1 MSEKTSYFQTE
12 LIAKTNEIEAKILDI
27 SNNIFYNK
35 EVGIILS
42 IIINFI
48 YIYLCYHKT
57 PIISILIFFNF
68 LFLLSHIII
77 SQLNGTK

>member
-1 MSEKTSYFQTE
+1 MSEKKSYFQTE

-68 LFLLSHIII
+68 LFLLSNVII

>member
-1 MSEKTSYFQTE
+1 MSEKKSYFQTE
-12 LIAKTNEIEAKILDI
+12 LIPKKGEIETKILDI

-35 EVGIILS
+35 EIGIILS
-42 IIINFI
+42 IIINFL

-68 LFLLSHIII
+68 LFLLFHIII
-77 SQLNGTK
+77 SQLTGNK

>member
-1 MSEKTSYFQTE
+1 MNEKTSYFKTE
-12 LIAKTNEIEAKILDI
+12 SIPKKSEIEAKILDI

-35 EVGIILS
+35 EIGIILS
-42 IIINFI
+42 IIINFL

-68 LFLLSHIII
+68 LFLLSHIIL
-77 SQLNGTK
+77 SQLKGIR